1 MQMFVYSGAQY
12 IPYKEAL
19 TIYLFSNVVQI
30 KSNLSCYFEFITTPC
45 LLSTE
50 CLLNLLTCTMGSALG
65 QWRL

>member
-30 KSNLSCYFEFITTPC
+30 KSNLSCYFEFITTHC